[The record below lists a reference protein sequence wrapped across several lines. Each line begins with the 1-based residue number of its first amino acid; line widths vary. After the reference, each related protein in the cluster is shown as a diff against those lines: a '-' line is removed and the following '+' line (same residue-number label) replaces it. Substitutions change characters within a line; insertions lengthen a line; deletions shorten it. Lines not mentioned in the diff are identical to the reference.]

1 MESKTVQELLE
12 KATEIRIL
20 MEDLEKKDSEEG
32 NAEENLNDLREKIQE
47 HCRKIH
53 LTELSCLEE
62 RKSVGLRNI
71 VATEASMS
79 ATAQTPSLRE
89 STIFA
94 SIAER
99 RNAEEAVLAVMQE
112 AEEQMEEGLL
122 ELLPMTK
129 ELMSDKLQRLES
141 MGWSTSEFR
150 LDVAK
155 LVAKTGSESWVLLGS
170 VGCPTLTKTFPPREQ
185 GSPLTPKLGSVRT
198 VSLQGYK
205 LAFSPSGQE
214 VSARFRSQEEHE
226 ALLNALRGSK
236 MRNVVQKVA
245 VEALAELKSNLD
257 ENKRLEEMEKAME
270 AQKAEA
276 LKKEEDEMMPKAMQ
290 VKRKKLAAFGV
301 TGQQMDLMLHREEP
315 MTIKKDEVGGFGS
328 SDLIPLE
335 QAEGN
340 MQARVQSLP
349 YQKAL

>member
-1 MESKTVQELLE
+1 M
-12 KATEIRIL
+12 
-20 MEDLEKKDSEEG
+20 
-32 NAEENLNDLREKIQE
+32 
-47 HCRKIH
+47 H
-53 LTELSCLEE
+53 
-62 RKSVGLRNI
+62 
-71 VATEASMS
+71 
-79 ATAQTPSLRE
+79 
-89 STIFA
+89 
-94 SIAER
+94 
-99 RNAEEAVLAVMQE
+99 
-112 AEEQMEEGLL
+112 
-122 ELLPMTK
+122 
-129 ELMSDKLQRLES
+129 
-141 MGWSTSEFR
+141 
-150 LDVAK
+150 
-155 LVAKTGSESWVLLGS
+155 
-170 VGCPTLTKTFPPREQ
+170 
-185 GSPLTPKLGSVRT
+185 
-198 VSLQGYK
+198 
-205 LAFSPSGQE
+205 
-214 VSARFRSQEEHE
+214 
-226 ALLNALRGSK
+226 
-236 MRNVVQKVA
+236 NVVQKVA